1 MESGS
6 SDYFESVLGWM
17 LRRGDALG
25 MHCAG
30 EDVGLLQK
38 SELWGVLLHF
48 GELLIAINCSLLQ

>member
-6 SDYFESVLGWM
+6 SDYCESVLGWM
-17 LRRGDALG
+17 LWRGDALG
-25 MHCAG
+25 MRCAG
-30 EDVGLLQK
+30 EDAGLLQQ